1 MAERTRKPRRRVR
14 GEGSIYET
22 AAGRWRGAIFVTDPN
37 TGLRDRRVVS
47 APTFELARDRL
58 NDLKRDFADG
68 VSAKGSAKTLNA
80 YVTETWLPNIRLRVR
95 PSTAR
100 SHQQHLDA
108 YIVPALGA
116 LKLRAITSTAVERLT
131 SSITAKGR
139 SGSTARAVRTTL
151 GEILHDAMR
160 DRLLTTNAA
169 SLARPPRVKRRELRI
184 LTPAETHAMID
195 GTADDPLGPL
205 FCLAATTGLRQG
217 ELLGL
222 SWSDVE
228 LDGTQPTLTVRRSLA
243 RAEGRNKYEL
253 AEPKTAKSRRTIELG
268 STAARALHRQKA
280 RQAADKLAFG
290 PDLWQDADSLVFTD
304 EVGRPLRPWAVT
316 KTFAAALKRLGLPHV
331 RFHDLRHGAASL
343 MLSQGVPLK
352 LVSEQLGH
360 SSIAI
365 TSDVYAHLDR
375 ESKRAAADALE
386 RAIGDAPG
394 FGDRL

>member
-1 MAERTRKPRRRVR
+1 M
-14 GEGSIYET
+14 
-22 AAGRWRGAIFVTDPN
+22 
-37 TGLRDRRVVS
+37 
-47 APTFELARDRL
+47 
-58 NDLKRDFADG
+58 
-68 VSAKGSAKTLNA
+68 
-80 YVTETWLPNIRLRVR
+80 
-95 PSTAR
+95 
-100 SHQQHLDA
+100 
-108 YIVPALGA
+108 
-116 LKLRAITSTAVERLT
+116 
-131 SSITAKGR
+131 
-139 SGSTARAVRTTL
+139 
-151 GEILHDAMR
+151 
-160 DRLLTTNAA
+160 
-169 SLARPPRVKRRELRI
+169 
-184 LTPAETHAMID
+184 
-195 GTADDPLGPL
+195 GPL
-205 FCLAATTGLRQG
+205 FAVAATTGLRQG

-243 RAEGRNKYEL
+243 RAEGRNKYML

-290 PDLWQDADSLVFTD
+290 PDLWQDVDSLVFTD

-386 RAIGDAPG
+386 RAIGNGGGP
-394 FGDRL
+394 GDRP